1 MIRKDIESKKRREEK
16 KREEKRREEK
26 EEKRRKEKRKEEKR
40 REDMVLLTSQD
51 RMQWLA
57 SMFSFHIRPARPSN
71 KWPLFELCSDLFPLL
86 VNYSKI

>member
-1 MIRKDIESKKRREEK
+1 MKR
-16 KREEKRREEK
+16 REEKRREEK
-26 EEKRRKEKRKEEKR
+26 RREEKRKEEKRREKKR